1 MYRIWFTQRA
11 INSSAY
17 KCAVPPSRIQLLFSR
32 KPYVVSHVV
41 WIVARELSFVAL
53 FCIVIPSNEHQFST
67 RWDSLR
73 SSWRY
78 GIFWGGCINLIGV
91 IHSKKNKSIHFI
103 SFKSHHKLIYFTSC
117 RIINETPWEK
127 IQVLSKLLFAVPYT
141 KILYLHYKQVWAQ
154 FSHWSYISSLWTV
167 AVILVQVREETR
179 CTFTK
184 QQITQ
189 ADIIYY

>member
-41 WIVARELSFVAL
+41 WIVACELSFVAL

-78 GIFWGGCINLIGV
+78 GIFQGGCINLIEI
-91 IHSKKNKSIHFI
+91 IHLNKSIHFT
-103 SFKSHHKLIYFTSC
+103 SFKSHYKFIHFFNRYELLNYEWNFIRKNSSPLKIDVCCTLH
-117 RIINETPWEK
+117 RIIMPA
-127 IQVLSKLLFAVPYT
+127 L
-141 KILYLHYKQVWAQ
+141 
-154 FSHWSYISSLWTV
+154 
-167 AVILVQVREETR
+167 
-179 CTFTK
+179 
-184 QQITQ
+184 
-189 ADIIYY
+189 

>member
-41 WIVARELSFVAL
+41 WIVACELSFVAL

-78 GIFWGGCINLIGV
+78 GIFQGGCINLIEM
-91 IHSKKNKSIHFI
+91 IHSKIMNLFISYVLKVIINLFI
-103 SFKSHHKLIYFTSC
+103 SFTSYK
-117 RIINETPWEK
+117 IINKTLWEK
-127 IQVLSKLLFAVPYT
+127 FPVL
-141 KILYLHYKQVWAQ
+141 W
-154 FSHWSYISSLWTV
+154 
-167 AVILVQVREETR
+167 
-179 CTFTK
+179 
-184 QQITQ
+184 
-189 ADIIYY
+189 